1 LREELLW
8 TAHLVDDPQLV
19 QGLIVLLDLELR
31 DDLEHVAG
39 DPVLGGNA
47 VGVDRG
53 RLGGGPLHERSSTRA
68 TLGAWILE
76 SIGVAVVAIERGGR
90 RVELEDRLPEAVGEV
105 VDGRGG
111 FGDGHAVGLLCSA
124 PGSWRSMCRC

>member
-1 LREELLW
+1 QLIEG
-8 TAHLVDDPQLV
+8 LV
-19 QGLIVLLDLELR
+19 VLLDLELR

-47 VGVDRG
+47 VRVNRG
-53 RLGGGPLHERSSTRA
+53 RLGSGALHERSSPRA
-68 TLGAWILE
+68 TFGARVLE
-76 SIGVAVVAIERGGR
+76 SIGVAVVAIERCGR

-105 VDGRGG
+105 VDGRGR
-111 FGDGHAVGLLCSA
+111 FGEGHAVGLLCSA